1 MYTFNPDHLK
11 WEDSLLIWA
20 TPSAGSLYKGQGRRK
35 LALFGPAFSLS
46 YWQVPSFTGL
56 RAYFL
61 GILSGGAEL
70 NTVLAEGGGTFPLD
84 PDLEA
89 KCDSSAV
96 TARSRCVSGA
106 AVRLSFCRG
115 SPSSSAHQ
123 EDYDGNKRKIL
134 EIPLN

>member
-1 MYTFNPDHLK
+1 MA
-11 WEDSLLIWA
+11 E
-20 TPSAGSLYKGQGRRK
+20 PSAPSRDAPDASEH
-35 LALFGPAFSLS
+35 LAYEAEPGCLGPA
-46 YWQVPSFTGL
+46 
-56 RAYFL
+56 
-61 GILSGGAEL
+61 SGGAEL

>member
-1 MYTFNPDHLK
+1 MRSFKQSFLWLESSNV
-11 WEDSLLIWA
+11 LLNCLWSI
-20 TPSAGSLYKGQGRRK
+20 T
-35 LALFGPAFSLS
+35 
-46 YWQVPSFTGL
+46 
-56 RAYFL
+56 
-61 GILSGGAEL
+61 SGGAEL

>member
-1 MYTFNPDHLK
+1 MRSFKQSFLWLESSNV
-11 WEDSLLIWA
+11 LLNCLWSI
-20 TPSAGSLYKGQGRRK
+20 T
-35 LALFGPAFSLS
+35 
-46 YWQVPSFTGL
+46 
-56 RAYFL
+56 
-61 GILSGGAEL
+61 SGGAEL

-106 AVRLSFCRG
+106 AVRLSFYRG

-123 EDYDGNKRKIL
+123 EDYDGNKRKNL

>member
-1 MYTFNPDHLK
+1 MRSFKQSFL
-11 WEDSLLIWA
+11 WLDSSNVLLNCLWSI
-20 TPSAGSLYKGQGRRK
+20 T
-35 LALFGPAFSLS
+35 
-46 YWQVPSFTGL
+46 
-56 RAYFL
+56 
-61 GILSGGAEL
+61 SGGAEL

-115 SPSSSAHQ
+115 SPSSSAQ
-123 EDYDGNKRKIL
+123 DYDGNKRKNL